1 MERIRDMTPVEV
13 MAECGRRGIEL
24 RATAD
29 RLEWRPADAVA
40 GELLEALSAHRREV
54 AAELRR
60 DAAVADAWERLR
72 ELYARAGQPDDW
84 LTAAVR
90 TAEHHV
96 EVLWLSA
103 RARPEDDVVFYR
115 ALATWERTT
124 AAAIETAA
132 DGRRP

>member
-1 MERIRDMTPVEV
+1 MNALEV

-24 RATAD
+24 RATAH

-40 GELLEALSAHRREV
+40 GELLEALTAHRREV

-72 ELYARAGQPDDW
+72 ELYARAGQPAGW
-84 LTAAVR
+84 LTADVR

-96 EVLWLSA
+96 EVLWRSA
-103 RARPEDDVVFYR
+103 RERPDDDPRFYGALARWERIAAATIESAADEARP
-115 ALATWERTT
+115 
-124 AAAIETAA
+124 
-132 DGRRP
+132 